1 MDVKSKIN
9 YSAIQN
15 VKNKL
20 IAGAF
25 RNYLR
30 RKMYAFIYDVYVIL

>member
-9 YSAIQN
+9 YNAIQN

-20 IAGAF
+20 IVGAF

-30 RKMYAFIYDVYVIL
+30 HKMYAFIYNVYGIL